1 MGWHPAQLR
10 PPAAGG
16 RQRCPHPVSLWTFLA
31 QVTGAGGPVFA
42 PGVPRRRW
50 RGTEGPGEGS
60 ACPPGAPAAAAPR
73 WSTFLV
79 WAASSLPSAQHPV
92 CRGGSSG
99 RPTDRA
105 SPAEAQKRWALV
117 GTQVPQRAGGVV
129 VALSSW
135 LQGTRSQAS
144 YPPRLVAP
152 AVFTHGRLA
161 SRQQACAGGP
171 EVAQT
176 CTCHLCLC

>member
-1 MGWHPAQLR
+1 MGLSGYPG
-10 PPAAGG
+10 PPE
-16 RQRCPHPVSLWTFLA
+16 S
-31 QVTGAGGPVFA
+31 
-42 PGVPRRRW
+42 
-50 RGTEGPGEGS
+50 
-60 ACPPGAPAAAAPR
+60 
-73 WSTFLV
+73 
-79 WAASSLPSAQHPV
+79 
-92 CRGGSSG
+92 RGG
-99 RPTDRA
+99 
-105 SPAEAQKRWALV
+105 
-117 GTQVPQRAGGVV
+117 V